1 LTSFVFEASRYPS
14 KPGCYLMKDAKSRVI
29 YVGKAKNLR
38 RRLASYFQ
46 SHWKDRKTYWMVT
59 HIAAI
64 EVILVTSETESLVLE
79 NNLIKRYKPR
89 YNRMLMDDESGYAY
103 VVLTSEA
110 IPRFLPYRKR
120 RYNKALEGLD
130 ETDLEKSFG
139 PYLGNRY
146 RDAVLQFV
154 TERYQIRTCNKLPNK
169 VCLRYHMHK
178 CSGICAGLV
187 TAEEYAKAVGQA
199 SAFLNDQH
207 SDVIQQMKTAMW
219 AWAEKMEFERAQ
231 LIRDQVAVLESVLVN
246 QIVER
251 EVDYDQDVIY
261 FGKSQVLVAEIKR
274 GILRGMALY
283 NLAAEDSSNFDACEH
298 FLLERYTHASPA
310 ELITNRAGL
319 EKLDGLGLKITLP
332 EQGIEKALLDL
343 CQLNYEYYISQSHL
357 LDHSK

>member
-1 LTSFVFEASRYPS
+1 
-14 KPGCYLMKDAKSRVI
+14 MKDVKGRVI

-46 SHWKDRKTYWMVT
+46 PHWKDRKTFWMVA
-59 HIAAI
+59 HIADI

-103 VVLTSEA
+103 VVLTSEP

-139 PYLGNRY
+139 PFLGNRY

-154 TERYQIRTCNKLPNK
+154 TERYQIRTCNKLPKK
-169 VCLRYHMHK
+169 VCLRYHMHM
-178 CSGICAGLV
+178 CSGICASMV
-187 TAEEYAKAVGQA
+187 TAEEYARAVEQA
-199 SAFLNDQH
+199 AAFINDQH

-219 AWAEKMEFERAQ
+219 DWAEKMEFERAQ

-246 QIVER
+246 QIVEI

-261 FGKSQVLVAEIKR
+261 FGESKALVAEIKR
-274 GILRGMALY
+274 GILRGMGLY
-283 NLAAEDSSNFDACEH
+283 SLTAEDGSGLDPCER
-298 FLLERYTHASPA
+298 FFLERYAHSSPT
-310 ELITNRAGL
+310 ELITNRAGI
-319 EKLDGLGLKITLP
+319 EKLNGLGLKIILP
-332 EQGIEKALLDL
+332 GQGVEKALLDL
-343 CQLNYEYYISQSHL
+343 CQLNYEYRIR
-357 LDHSK
+357 